1 MSTTLR
7 NSPEPLRSGGVLQ
20 RFQWVDLSLSKAIEL
35 IVEQLYR
42 FRKQLEDQSRGR
54 VDLGPSLAMRQEI
67 LKRTAILERDIPV
80 D

>member
-1 MSTTLR
+1 M
-7 NSPEPLRSGGVLQ
+7 
-20 RFQWVDLSLSKAIEL
+20 SKAIEL